1 MYAGETAPGLSRV
14 LTAVL
19 ERLEGLQGLDG
30 RLEGL
35 QGLDGR
41 LEGLQGLDGRL
52 EGLDGRLQNI
62 ELGLK
67 LSTYQTKVTS
77 VLR

>member
-1 MYAGETAPGLSRV
+1 MFAGETAPGLSRV

-19 ERLEGLQGLDG
+19 ERLEDK
-30 RLEGL
+30 LE
-35 QGLDGR
+35 
-41 LEGLQGLDGRL
+41 GRL